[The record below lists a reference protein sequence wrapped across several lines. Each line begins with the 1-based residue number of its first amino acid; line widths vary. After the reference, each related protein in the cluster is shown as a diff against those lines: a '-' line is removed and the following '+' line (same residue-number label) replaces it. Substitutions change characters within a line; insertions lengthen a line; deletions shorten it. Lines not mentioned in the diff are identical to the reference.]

1 MKSIIPL
8 GVLLLS
14 AALTAHAQ
22 PTAQTL
28 PPTPTAP
35 ASLSAVVV
43 STTNIRSG
51 ADTRFPIIG
60 RAAAGETVT
69 LIGRD
74 AAGRWLVIERE
85 PLDGWIPFFSV
96 RADGDPLA
104 LPVFI
109 PDADDPT
116 EGGPTAYAYGLINV
130 RARPSISAEVIGQ
143 LDAGTTVRITGR
155 SSLNNDWLLIAADED
170 DADDP
175 LTGWVAYF
183 TVRVS
188 GSLDDLPILGTDFAG
203 RVIVPAEQIAEALF
217 NVRLRAAPSTDAATL
232 LIVPFGA
239 AVAPIARS
247 ADDAWIYF
255 GYNDVFGW
263 GALNLFRI
271 DPDALTALPVFDV
284 TLSAAPTAEQTP
296 EPTEPPGAG
305 GP

>member
-143 LDAGTTVRITGR
+143 LDGGR
-155 SSLNNDWLLIAADED
+155 RCAS
-170 DADDP
+170 
-175 LTGWVAYF
+175 
-183 TVRVS
+183 
-188 GSLDDLPILGTDFAG
+188 
-203 RVIVPAEQIAEALF
+203 
-217 NVRLRAAPSTDAATL
+217 
-232 LIVPFGA
+232 
-239 AVAPIARS
+239 
-247 ADDAWIYF
+247 
-255 GYNDVFGW
+255 
-263 GALNLFRI
+263 
-271 DPDALTALPVFDV
+271 
-284 TLSAAPTAEQTP
+284 
-296 EPTEPPGAG
+296 PGAVHSTTTG
-305 GP
+305 C